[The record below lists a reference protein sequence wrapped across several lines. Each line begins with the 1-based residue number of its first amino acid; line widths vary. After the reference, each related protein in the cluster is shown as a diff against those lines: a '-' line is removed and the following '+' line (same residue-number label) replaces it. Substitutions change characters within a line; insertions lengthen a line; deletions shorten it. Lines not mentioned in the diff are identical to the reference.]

1 MNQVI
6 EKVCAAARTAQLAPF
21 NVGDTITVSQKIH
34 EGDKER
40 IQIFTGV
47 VIGRHGRG
55 AGETFTVRKMSFGEG
70 VERIFPAS
78 SPNVVKVEV
87 VRHGKA
93 RRARLNYLRGRIGK
107 QAIKVRERRQFIELA
122 IAKPETPAAD
132 GSPQAQPSGA

>member
-1 MNQVI
+1 M
-6 EKVCAAARTAQLAPF
+6 
-21 NVGDTITVSQKIH
+21 
-34 EGDKER
+34 
-40 IQIFTGV
+40 IQ
-47 VIGRHGRG
+47 
-55 AGETFTVRKMSFGEG
+55 A
-70 VERIFPAS
+70 AS